1 MAFARSFSRMI
12 WLGLAAVAISAS
24 TTSHAAARDLSAMTG
39 EDIWVLQQRLAD
51 AGCYKG
57 PIDGKA
63 N

>member
-1 MAFARSFSRMI
+1 MALARCFNRMI
-12 WLGLAAVAISAS
+12 LIGVVAVAALAS